1 MINISIDISTK
12 KKYNAIVK
20 RNLTH
25 QFQILSNS
33 TLKLLKFHFPPI
45 SSSSSLYPLFF
56 PYLNL
61 PYFLPNIPSP
71 FANFFTNS
79 PLPSFFF
86 FFLSNFPS
94 SLPPSLSPQLQYYA
108 HVRTQRWIVILWR
121 PGFLRELLTP
131 HRIYTI
137 FRISTLGHFAD

>member
-1 MINISIDISTK
+1 MINISIDISRK

-79 PLPSFFF
+79 SLPSFFF
-86 FFLSNFPS
+86 FSLPQFSLVPS
-94 SLPPSLSPQLQYYA
+94 SISLSPITILRTRTYA
-108 HVRTQRWIVILWR
+108 TVDRYS
-121 PGFLRELLTP
+121 LTSRLFEGVA
-131 HRIYTI
+131 HA
-137 FRISTLGHFAD
+137 S

>member
-1 MINISIDISTK
+1 MINISIDISRK

-79 PLPSFFF
+79 SLPSFFF
-86 FFLSNFPS
+86 FFSSPIFPRPFLHL
-94 SLPPSLSPQLQYYA
+94 SLPNYNITHTYVRNGGSLFSDVQAFWGSCSRLIEFIRSSA
-108 HVRTQRWIVILWR
+108 SAL
-121 PGFLRELLTP
+121 
-131 HRIYTI
+131 
-137 FRISTLGHFAD
+137 

>member
-1 MINISIDISTK
+1 MINISIDISRK

-86 FFLSNFPS
+86 FPLQFSLVPS
-94 SLPPSLSPQLQYYA
+94 SISLSPITILRTRTYA
-108 HVRTQRWIVILWR
+108 TVDRYS
-121 PGFLRELLTP
+121 LTSRLFEGVA
-131 HRIYTI
+131 HA
-137 FRISTLGHFAD
+137 S